1 MVLNFCRAGR
11 HIVEGHH
18 NWMSQER
25 CLCLIY
31 CLFIR
36 QRCQA
41 GLGGMRDKWR
51 GREGKA
57 MKPGSVKRKEKVCRK
72 NKEQGVSVLG
82 RKRAGQIETKREEC
96 EGVRRAEGVLKG
108 QGGGG
113 REEKWAMKRH

>member
-1 MVLNFCRAGR
+1 MVLNFCRTGR

-41 GLGGMRDKWR
+41 GLGEMRDKWR
-51 GREGKA
+51 GREGKD
-57 MKPGSVKRKEKVCRK
+57 MKPGSVKRKEKVYRK
-72 NKEQGVSVLG
+72 NKNKGCLCWGENGQDRMKQKERSVKERG
-82 RKRAGQIETKREEC
+82 G
-96 EGVRRAEGVLKG
+96 LKG
-108 QGGGG
+108 F
-113 REEKWAMKRH
+113 